1 MAGYTLLL
9 NDNWDVTL
17 DASGNIAATQGQQA
31 YGIAQTVA
39 NTVRLFTNDAYFDQT
54 RGIPHFEI
62 ELGHVPPMSVLRSR
76 IRKAAL
82 EVEGVATAEL
92 VFLSFEGRKLSG
104 ELALT
109 TVTGEALNVAI

>member
-9 NDNWDVTL
+9 DDNWDVTT
-17 DASGNIAATQGQQA
+17 DGNGNIAMAQGA
-31 YGIAQTVA
+31 YGIAQNVA
-39 NTVRLFTNDAYFDQT
+39 NAIRLFTNDAYFDQT

-109 TVTGEALNVAI
+109 TGTGEALNVAI